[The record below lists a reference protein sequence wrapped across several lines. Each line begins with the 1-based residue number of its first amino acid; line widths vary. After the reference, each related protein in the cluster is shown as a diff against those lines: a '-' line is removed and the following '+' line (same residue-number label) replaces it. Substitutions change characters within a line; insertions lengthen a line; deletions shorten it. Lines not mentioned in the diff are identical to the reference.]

1 MGIRLAALEPG
12 AASVLRRKHDREKR
26 GGEIMIKLVPAT
38 ITSMSFLMLLGPTPS
53 LAAQQCADVE
63 SAKVALKSASVSSSR
78 GQDGQSPRD
87 PQGGRRDGSLAGA
100 RSQDVQSP
108 RNQDIQAP
116 RGQDVQSPRGQDV
129 QSPRSQDIQSPRN
142 QDIQS
147 PRSQDIQSP
156 RNQDIQS
163 PRNQDVQSPRNQG
176 IQSPRDGNVQQQRA
190 AKLVNEA
197 AAACNAGNTTLASQK
212 AREAMRLLRK

>member
-1 MGIRLAALEPG
+1 MGIPLAALEPG

-78 GQDGQSPRD
+78 GQDGQSPR
-87 PQGGRRDGSLAGA
+87 
-100 RSQDVQSP
+100 
-108 RNQDIQAP
+108 
-116 RGQDVQSPRGQDV
+116 
-129 QSPRSQDIQSPRN
+129 
-142 QDIQS
+142 
-147 PRSQDIQSP
+147 
-156 RNQDIQS
+156 NQDIQS
-163 PRNQDVQSPRNQG
+163 PRNQDVQSPRNQD

>member
-1 MGIRLAALEPG
+1 
-12 AASVLRRKHDREKR
+12 
-26 GGEIMIKLVPAT
+26 MIKLVPAT

-108 RNQDIQAP
+108 RNQDIQ
-116 RGQDVQSPRGQDV
+116 
-129 QSPRSQDIQSPRN
+129 
-142 QDIQS
+142 
-147 PRSQDIQSP
+147 
-156 RNQDIQS
+156 
-163 PRNQDVQSPRNQG
+163 
-176 IQSPRDGNVQQQRA
+176 SPRDGNVQQQRA

>member
-1 MGIRLAALEPG
+1 MGIPLAALEPG

-108 RNQDIQAP
+108 RNQDIQ
-116 RGQDVQSPRGQDV
+116 
-129 QSPRSQDIQSPRN
+129 
-142 QDIQS
+142 
-147 PRSQDIQSP
+147 
-156 RNQDIQS
+156 
-163 PRNQDVQSPRNQG
+163 
-176 IQSPRDGNVQQQRA
+176 SPRDSNVQQQRA

-197 AAACNAGNTTLASQK
+197 SAACNVGNTTLASQK

>member
-1 MGIRLAALEPG
+1 MGIPLAALEPG

>member
-1 MGIRLAALEPG
+1 MN
-12 AASVLRRKHDREKR
+12 
-26 GGEIMIKLVPAT
+26 KLVPAT
-38 ITSMSFLMLLGPTPS
+38 ITSMSFLMLLGPMPS

-78 GQDGQSPRD
+78 SQDVQSPRD

-108 RNQDIQAP
+108 RNQDIQ
-116 RGQDVQSPRGQDV
+116 
-129 QSPRSQDIQSPRN
+129 
-142 QDIQS
+142 
-147 PRSQDIQSP
+147 
-156 RNQDIQS
+156 S
-163 PRNQDVQSPRNQG
+163 PRNQDVQSPRNQD

-197 AAACNAGNTTLASQK
+197 SAACNAGNTTLASQK

>member
-1 MGIRLAALEPG
+1 MGIPLAALEPG

-116 RGQDVQSPRGQDV
+116 RGQDVQSPR
-129 QSPRSQDIQSPRN
+129 SQDIQSPRN
-142 QDIQS
+142 QDIQSPRSQDVQS

-163 PRNQDVQSPRNQG
+163 PRNQDVQSPRNQD

>member
-1 MGIRLAALEPG
+1 
-12 AASVLRRKHDREKR
+12 
-26 GGEIMIKLVPAT
+26 MIKLVPAT

-53 LAAQQCADVE
+53 MAAQQCADVE

-78 GQDGQSPRD
+78 SQDVQSPRD

-108 RNQDIQAP
+108 RNQDIHSP
-116 RGQDVQSPRGQDV
+116 RTPDVQSPRTQD
-129 QSPRSQDIQSPRN
+129 
-142 QDIQS
+142 
-147 PRSQDIQSP
+147 
-156 RNQDIQS
+156 
-163 PRNQDVQSPRNQG
+163 